1 MQTTSEQK
9 KGVIGTIIVH
19 LLLVLMLLFLAL
31 RTPLPLPGEEG
42 VEIRMGNSDEGTFSE
57 YVDQISAS
65 SAASTTLSSQAEEI
79 VTQSDEETVAI
90 ETSPKPQP
98 QPTREE
104 PIITETKPEPKPEP
118 KPTVDPRAIY
128 PGTNTSTSG
137 GGTGTTGDYGRPDGT
152 STTGDLTGGGQG
164 GGQGSG
170 SGTGQGSGSGTGQG
184 RDYFLSGREVKSLKK
199 PSYNS
204 GEQGRVVVEIRVD
217 RDGNVVSARAG
228 ARVPS
233 PHNIG
238 STTSDPNLLQQAKD
252 AALQSKFSKD
262 DKAAEQ
268 QVGYIVYNFV
278 KQGE

>member
-1 MQTTSEQK
+1 MQTTAEQK
-9 KGVIGTIIVH
+9 KGIIGTIIFH

-42 VEIRMGNSDEGTFSE
+42 VEIRMGNSDEGIFSE
-57 YVDQISAS
+57 YIDQISAS
-65 SAASTTLSSQAEEI
+65 SSSSTSSSQAEEDI

-90 ETSPKPQP
+90 ETSTKPQT
-98 QPTREE
+98 QSTQEE
-104 PIITETKPEPKPEP
+104 PIITETKPESKPEP

-164 GGQGSG
+164 DGQGDG
-170 SGTGQGSGSGTGQG
+170 SGNGQGSGSGTGQG

-204 GEQGRVVVEIRVD
+204 GEQGRVVVEIVVD
-217 RDGNVVSARAG
+217 RGGNVISARAG
-228 ARVPS
+228 AKVPDTNLGT
-233 PHNIG
+233 NI
-238 STTSDPNLLQQAKD
+238 SDENLLKQAKE
-252 AALQSKFSKD
+252 AALQSKFSKN
-262 DKAAEQ
+262 DKAAERQ
-268 QVGYIVYNFV
+268 IGYIVYNFV